1 MEIYYI
7 LFYNQNMKD
16 NNVTFTQM
24 KETIKEFV
32 KERDWN
38 QFHSPKNLSM
48 SISIEASELMEH
60 FQWLTT
66 LQSWEVGE
74 DEEMMQEI
82 RDELSD
88 ILCYCFNMANVLDI
102 DISSAMETKIEKNK
116 EKYPIDKAKGLAT
129 KYDKY

>member
-1 MEIYYI
+1 
-7 LFYNQNMKD
+7 MKD

-66 LQSWEVGE
+66 IQSWEVGE

-102 DISSAMETKIEKNK
+102 DISSAMETKIQKNK

-129 KYDKY
+129 KYNAFK